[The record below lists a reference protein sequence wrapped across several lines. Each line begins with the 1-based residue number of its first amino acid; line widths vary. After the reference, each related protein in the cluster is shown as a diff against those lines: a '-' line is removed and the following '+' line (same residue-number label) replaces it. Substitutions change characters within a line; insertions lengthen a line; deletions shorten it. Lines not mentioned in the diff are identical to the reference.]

1 MSTAESWSLTP
12 REMEARAKVRETYVA
27 DWRAELRNAPHFT
40 REDKKPWTVEHFT
53 NPQVSTGRTAAQE
66 AADQIALMKAR
77 MELSMTLKGNP
88 DMVPEWARGPWLGP
102 PKKKESANGQR

>member
-1 MSTAESWSLTP
+1 
-12 REMEARAKVRETYVA
+12 MEARAKVREMYVA
-27 DWRAELRNAPHFT
+27 DWRAEIRNAPHLT

-53 NPQVSTGRTAAQE
+53 KPHASTGRTGRTAAQE
-66 AADQIALMKAR
+66 AADNVALMKAR